1 MTNENEI
8 ALTNF
13 RNYAIDIDN
22 NLVDIQKA
30 TKEKEYYCI
39 ECGTRLNIRDG
50 EIRVKHFYHLNTV
63 ECDNESYLHKVYKK
77 VIENCKRIHFYD
89 YFLKKPINIIFDFI
103 KLEYRIDNIIADC
116 YGIVK
121 KECSDY
127 AESQIIIEIYH
138 THEVDNKKLKKIQNY
153 NIFCIEIRAIQFR
166 TIEEIE
172 NYITGKDYYGR
183 SVLHNPFENSAMQKL
198 ITENEKL
205 KESITYWKNAFLSE
219 VKIRKSVTKRY
230 KKIYL
235 NFSKICRNG
244 AYFYTHKK
252 ELITAFVDKKDNL
265 KNSLLTIIFA
275 DPEE

>member
-1 MTNENEI
+1 
-8 ALTNF
+8 
-13 RNYAIDIDN
+13 
-22 NLVDIQKA
+22 
-30 TKEKEYYCI
+30 
-39 ECGTRLNIRDG
+39 
-50 EIRVKHFYHLNTV
+50 
-63 ECDNESYLHKVYKK
+63 
-77 VIENCKRIHFYD
+77 
-89 YFLKKPINIIFDFI
+89 
-103 KLEYRIDNIIADC
+103 
-116 YGIVK
+116 
-121 KECSDY
+121 
-127 AESQIIIEIYH
+127 
-138 THEVDNKKLKKIQNY
+138 
-153 NIFCIEIRAIQFR
+153 
-166 TIEEIE
+166 
-172 NYITGKDYYGR
+172 
-183 SVLHNPFENSAMQKL
+183 MQKL

>member
-13 RNYAIDIDN
+13 RNYAIDIDG

-30 TKEKEYYCI
+30 SKEKEYYCI

-89 YFLKKPINIIFDFI
+89 FFLKKPINLIFDFI

-121 KECSDY
+121 KECNDY

-138 THEVDNKKLKKIQNY
+138 THEVDNKKLKKIQNN

-166 TIEEIE
+166 TIQEIE
-172 NYITGKDYYGR
+172 NYITGKDYWGR
-183 SVLHNPFENSAMQKL
+183 SVLHNPFENSAIQKL
-198 ITENEKL
+198 INENEKL
-205 KESITYWKNAFLSE
+205 KESVLNYQNRFLSE
-219 VKIRKSVTKRY
+219 VKIRKSITKRP
-230 KKIYL
+230 KRIYL
-235 NFSKICRNG
+235 TFNKICKNG
-244 AYFYTHKK
+244 AYFYSNKK
-252 ELITAFVDKKDNL
+252 SVITAFVDKKDSL
-265 KNSLLTIIFA
+265 KNSLLTIVFA
-275 DPEE
+275 DIEE